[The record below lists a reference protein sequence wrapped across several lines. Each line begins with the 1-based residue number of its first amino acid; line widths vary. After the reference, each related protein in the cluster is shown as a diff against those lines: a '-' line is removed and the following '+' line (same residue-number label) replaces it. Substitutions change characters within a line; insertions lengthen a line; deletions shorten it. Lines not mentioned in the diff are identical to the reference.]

1 MAGSI
6 AKMVAAA
13 TAIDKANTGYD
24 QWQRWSFFDR
34 ATKKII
40 PNKEGDCSSVC
51 GAIAALGGYN
61 VNLNDPFYT
70 GTFRQRLVAAG
81 FTAIKFTSLSQLKTG
96 DFILNTGYHVEFVPS
111 PGMMFSANI
120 DEKGGATGGQ
130 AGDQTGREV
139 YFKKAYIYSRGW
151 DWILRPPAEATSP
164 SKTVTQVAQ
173 EVIEGKW
180 GNGNDRVSRL
190 KAAGYDASAVQKE
203 VNRILAGSGSAPAK
217 SVAVVA
223 KEVIDGK
230 WGNGQDRINR
240 LTKAG
245 YNASAVQAEVNKQL
259 ASSKKSVNTIAK
271 EVIAGKWGNGADRVS
286 RLTKAGYNASA
297 VQAEVNRILKG

>member
-1 MAGSI
+1 MAGTI

-13 TAIDKANTGYD
+13 TQIDKANTGYD

-40 PNKEGDCSSVC
+40 PSKEGDCSSVC

-96 DFILNTGYHVEFVPS
+96 DFVLNEGYHVEFVPS
-111 PGMMFSANI
+111 PGMMFSANR
-120 DEKGGATGGQ
+120 DEKGGATGGA
-130 AGDQTGREV
+130 AGDQTGVEV
-139 YFKKAYIYSRGW
+139 SFKKAFIYSRGW
-151 DWILRPPAEATSP
+151 QWILRPPAEATSP

-230 WGNGQDRINR
+230 WGNG
-240 LTKAG
+240 
-245 YNASAVQAEVNKQL
+245 
-259 ASSKKSVNTIAK
+259 
-271 EVIAGKWGNGADRVS
+271 ADRVS

>member
-96 DFILNTGYHVEFVPS
+96 DFVLNESNHVEFVPS
-111 PGMMFSANI
+111 PGMMFSANK
-120 DEKGGATGGQ
+120 DEKGGATGGA
-130 AGDQTGREV
+130 AGDKTGVEV

-151 DWILRPPAEATSP
+151 QWILRPPAEATSP
-164 SKTVTQVAQ
+164 S
-173 EVIEGKW
+173 
-180 GNGNDRVSRL
+180 
-190 KAAGYDASAVQKE
+190 
-203 VNRILAGSGSAPAK
+203 PAK

-245 YNASAVQAEVNKQL
+245 YNASAVQAEINKQL
-259 ASSKKSVNTIAK
+259 ASNKKSVNAIAN
-271 EVIAGKWGNGADRVS
+271 EVIQGKWGNGADRVS